1 MTSKWETVS
10 GFPEF
15 FSQLDEELLSFIVT
29 QTFLTDTAM
38 LTAGLAVLATQ
49 TGAISFGSEALDI
62 VTQFASTATN
72 MAPSDRAEF
81 ISELKS
87 IGSSIGRTAI
97 AGAAT
102 AAPAPGSAAGLARM
116 DLLSVSCAV
125 AALIAAVAVA
135 L

>member
-15 FSQLDEELLSFIVT
+15 FSQLDEELLSFIAT

-38 LTAGLAVLATQ
+38 LTAGMAVLATQ
-49 TGAISFGSEALDI
+49 TGAISLGSEALDI

-87 IGSSIGRTAI
+87 VGSSIAHTAI
-97 AGAAT
+97 AGTAT
-102 AAPAPGSAAGLARM
+102 AAAAPGSAAGLARM